1 MTSNAHSGVTAGANG
16 GGTEPQRDAADQ
28 GDATEQRDAT
38 VHRDAPEQDD
48 ATKPQ
53 RTPAVRV
60 LRWSLPLVIF
70 VVLLGFLFVGLFRD
84 PREVPSPLIGKPAP
98 QFSLAQLHQPERT
111 LTNGDM
117 RGQVWLL
124 NVWASWCV
132 SCRVEHPLLVD
143 LSKANVVP
151 VIGLAYK
158 DKPADGLAW
167 LQANGDPYRL
177 SIVDL
182 DGRVGIDFGVYG
194 VPETFV
200 IDKAGVI
207 RYKQIG
213 PLTADALKQTILPL
227 VRELQRS

>member
-1 MTSNAHSGVTAGANG
+1 MAVT
-16 GGTEPQRDAADQ
+16 
-28 GDATEQRDAT
+28 
-38 VHRDAPEQDD
+38 
-48 ATKPQ
+48 K
-53 RTPAVRV
+53 V
-60 LRWSLPLVIF
+60 LRWSLPLAIF
-70 VVLLGFLFVGLFRD
+70 AVVLAFLFVGLFRD

-98 QFSLAQLHQPERT
+98 EFSLARLHQPETR
-111 LTNGDM
+111 LTNQDM

-132 SCRVEHPLLVD
+132 SCRVEHPLLLD
-143 LSKANVVP
+143 LAKANVVP

-158 DKPADGLAW
+158 DKPTDGLTW
-167 LQANGDPYRL
+167 LTSNGDPYKM

-200 IDKAGVI
+200 IDKSGVI

-213 PLTADALKQTILPL
+213 PLTEDALKQTILPL